1 MIRLPLPLQSGDS
14 VYLIALASHQKTH
27 QEYYLDQAKKVLEG
41 WGLTVLL
48 PDQVMSRHLY
58 FAGSDKQRFEQ
69 LEEAWNN
76 PKIKA
81 IFTTRGGYGNA
92 RILHTFATL
101 PKVKIPKWIVGYSD
115 YTTLLTF
122 VQQEHHQ
129 VVVHGP
135 CLATDAF
142 LHAEKSIQN
151 QQLLQQLLFAKKPHL
166 SFPIEWI
173 KKGNLQGI
181 MTGGCLSILVTTLA
195 TPYEI
200 ETENKILFLE
210 DVGEPPYKIDRMLT
224 HLKNAGKF
232 KKIRG
237 LVFGD
242 MVGCEGDNQVLWK
255 IIEDLFQDFDFPI
268 VRGVPAGHG
277 LLNAPLMLG
286 ADYQVD
292 AKKKLF
298 RLSAN

>member
-1 MIRLPLPLQSGDS
+1 MIRWPLPLQLGDS
-14 VYLIALASHQKTH
+14 VSLIALASHQKAH
-27 QEYYLDQAKKVLEG
+27 QEYYLKQAKKILEG
-41 WGLTVLL
+41 WGLTVFL
-48 PDQVMSRHLY
+48 PDQVMSRHFY
-58 FAGSDKQRFEQ
+58 FAGTDKQRFEQ

-76 PKIKA
+76 PQIKA
-81 IFTTRGGYGNA
+81 IFTTRGGYGTA
-92 RILHTFATL
+92 RILHNFTTL
-101 PKVKIPKWIVGYSD
+101 PKMEVPKWIVGYSD

-129 VVVHGP
+129 QVVHGP
-135 CLATDAF
+135 CLATDTF
-142 LHAEKSIQN
+142 LHVEESIQN
-151 QQLLQQLLFAKKPHL
+151 QQLLRQLLFAKKPHL

-173 KKGNLQGI
+173 KEGNLQGVV
-181 MTGGCLSILVTTLA
+181 TGGCLSILVTTLA

-232 KKIRG
+232 NKIRG

-277 LLNAPLMLG
+277 LLNAPLILG
-286 ADYQVD
+286 ANYQVD

-298 RLSAN
+298 RLSVN